1 MPFGYAAFNALA
13 SCQRR
18 DNATRSAR
26 VANIAG
32 AESARGARAKSVQQ
46 HIDELPNWADGTSL
60 RSTPMTSMQ
69 WLIWGLAAAGK
80 FFEGF
85 VVFMT
90 GVALPLFSNEFNLG
104 AAEHGVIGAAS
115 LFGILVGA
123 VGLGGLSDRFGRKTM
138 FVVEMIIFCAFLALL
153 CVAQG
158 YLHVVICLFGLGLA
172 LGCDY
177 PTAHMIISETIP
189 SSSRGKLV
197 LGAFAFQAVG
207 ALGGT
212 AVGYAVLSILP
223 EISAWRWMYASAIIP
238 AVLVTIGRLYIVE
251 SPNWLAVR
259 GEIGKAEE
267 AVKKLLVRKPQYP
280 SDVKLGQREQ
290 PSATAK
296 SEHGYAA
303 LFNSANRRATIFA
316 SVPWFL

>member
-1 MPFGYAAFNALA
+1 M
-13 SCQRR
+13 
-18 DNATRSAR
+18 DK
-26 VANIAG
+26 V
-32 AESARGARAKSVQQ
+32 ARAELRTNVPPKSVQE
-46 HIDELPNWADGTSL
+46 HIDEVPIWADGTGL
-60 RSTPMTSMQ
+60 KSTPMTGMQ
-69 WLIWGLAAAGK
+69 WLIWSLAAAGK

-90 GVALPLFSNEFNLG
+90 GVALPLFSNEFDLG

-153 CVAQG
+153 CVSQS
-158 YLHVVICLFGLGLA
+158 YIQIVICLFGLGLA

-189 SSSRGKLV
+189 STSRGKLV

-212 AVGYAVLSILP
+212 AVGYAVLSTLP
-223 EISAWRWMYASAIIP
+223 DISAWRWMYASAIIP
-238 AVLVTIGRLYIVE
+238 AVTGSITAASE
-251 SPNWLAVR
+251 SFVASLSVRISSLA
-259 GEIGKAEE
+259 
-267 AVKKLLVRKPQYP
+267 
-280 SDVKLGQREQ
+280 
-290 PSATAK
+290 AK
-296 SEHGYAA
+296 ST
-303 LFNSANRRATIFA
+303 SRAMKRLTPSPLPTA
-316 SVPWFL
+316 S